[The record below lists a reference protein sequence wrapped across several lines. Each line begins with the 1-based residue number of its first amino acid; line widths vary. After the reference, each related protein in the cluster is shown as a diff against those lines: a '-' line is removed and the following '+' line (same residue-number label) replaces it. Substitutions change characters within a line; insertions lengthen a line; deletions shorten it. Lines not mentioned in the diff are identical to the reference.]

1 MRSADRPAGR
11 PLLRGLLARAVGAT
25 EGTVR
30 ADAPRHGVRW
40 TPAGVVEPAEA
51 EATGA
56 EAAWAEPAG
65 AEPAGAGPEPAE
77 PVGREAEREPP
88 AGTPPATPPGTP
100 PRGTAPPAGLVAE
113 LRQLADL
120 AREGLLTPE
129 EFTTAK
135 GRLLRG

>member
-40 TPAGVVEPAEA
+40 TPAGVVEPA
-51 EATGA
+51 GA
-56 EAAWAEPAG
+56 EAAWVEPAE
-65 AEPAGAGPEPAE
+65 AEPAGAGPEPVE
-77 PVGREAEREPP
+77 SVGREREPEPP
-88 AGTPPATPPGTP
+88 AGASPAAPPGTP
-100 PRGTAPPAGLVAE
+100 PGGTAPPAGLVAE